1 MLKNS
6 SEGCDDPALK
16 TESKESRNRV
26 REGKYFIETFG
37 CQMNV
42 NDSEKAA
49 GLLEADVMKRV
60 DSAEGAD
67 VIFVNT
73 CAVRE
78 RAAEKLFHAVGRYK
92 SLKKGNPAL
101 KIAVG
106 GCVAQLQGKDILD
119 RAPSVDVLIGTHNL
133 QDLPRL
139 LTESATSGERRSALD
154 AKADAFSIP
163 SDLVSRS
170 SRTRAYVT
178 VVEGCNH
185 VCSFCVVPRTRG
197 KEVCRSPESI
207 LAEIRSLMDGGYH
220 EIMLLGQTVN
230 AYRFG
235 DLDFPGLLH
244 LVHDSDERLWRLR
257 FTTSHPEHVDE
268 KFARCFAELPRLAPY
283 LHLPVQSGADSIL
296 ADMRRGYTADEYLDR
311 LGLLRSHR
319 PDLALTADVI
329 VGYPG
334 ETEEDFEATCRLVRA
349 SEYEGLFV
357 FLYSPRPGTTA
368 VRRQDDVPEP
378 EKKRRF
384 KVLDAQQQRQQRH
397 RNQNLIGRIEDVLVE
412 EIADGEGKGRT
423 PHFRLVHFQ
432 TPAAHQLSAGM
443 RVDVRITEAFPN
455 SLRGE
460 ISIPAG

>member
-1 MLKNS
+1 MAK
-6 SEGCDDPALK
+6 
-16 TESKESRNRV
+16 
-26 REGKYFIETFG
+26 GKYFIETFG

-49 GLLEADVMKRV
+49 GLLEADGMERV
-60 DSAEGAD
+60 ESVDGAD

-92 SLKKGNPAL
+92 GLKAQNPAL

-106 GCVAQLQGKDILD
+106 GCVAQLQGKEIME
-119 RAPSVDVLIGTHNL
+119 RAPTVDVLVGTHNL
-133 QDLPRL
+133 RDLPRL
-139 LTESATSGERRSALD
+139 LTESAESGARQSALD
-154 AKADAFSIP
+154 READAFSIP
-163 SDLVSRS
+163 AGVVSHS

-207 LAEIRSLMDGGYH
+207 VEEVRSLLDRGYN
-220 EIMLLGQTVN
+220 EVMLLGQTVN

-235 DLDFPGLLH
+235 GVDFPDLLRR
-244 LVHDSDERLWRLR
+244 VHDTDERLWRLR

-283 LHLPVQSGADSIL
+283 LHLPVQSGADAIL
-296 ADMRRGYTADEYLDR
+296 ADMRRGYTAGEYLQR
-311 LGLLRSHR
+311 LSLLRSHR
-319 PDLALTADVI
+319 SDLALTADVI

-334 ETEEDFEATCRLVRA
+334 ETEADFEASCHLVREA
-349 SEYEGLFV
+349 NFDGLFV

-368 VRRQDDVPEP
+368 IRRPDDIPEA

-384 KVLDAQQQRQQRH
+384 KVLNEQQQRQQRLRH
-397 RNQNLIGRIEDVLVE
+397 QGYIGRVEEVLVE
-412 EIADGEGKGRT
+412 EVTAGDGRGRT
-423 PHFRLVHFQ
+423 PHFRLVHFDAPASADV
-432 TPAAHQLSAGM
+432 TPGARL
-443 RVDVRITEAFPN
+443 DVKITTAFPN
-455 SLRGE
+455 SLRGRIE
-460 ISIPAG
+460 DGIDARDPRR

>member
-1 MLKNS
+1 M
-6 SEGCDDPALK
+6 
-16 TESKESRNRV
+16 SK
-26 REGKYFIETFG
+26 GKYFIETFG

-49 GLLEADVMKRV
+49 GLLEAEGMQRV
-60 DSAEGAD
+60 HSVDGAD

-92 SLKKGNPAL
+92 ALKAQNPAL

-106 GCVAQLQGKDILD
+106 GCVAQLQGKEIME
-119 RAPSVDVLIGTHNL
+119 RAPTVDVLVGTHNL
-133 QDLPRL
+133 RDLPRL
-139 LTESATSGERRSALD
+139 LVESSGSGARQSALD
-154 AKADAFSIP
+154 READAFSIP
-163 SDLVSRS
+163 AGVVSHS

-207 LAEIRSLMDGGYH
+207 LDEVRSLLARGYN
-220 EIMLLGQTVN
+220 EVMLLGQTVN

-235 DLDFPGLLH
+235 DTDFPDLLRR
-244 LVHDSDERLWRLR
+244 VHDADERLWRLR
-257 FTTSHPEHVDE
+257 FTTSHPAHVDE

-283 LHLPVQSGADSIL
+283 LHLPVQSGADAIL
-296 ADMRRGYTADEYLDR
+296 ADMRRGYTAGEYLER
-311 LGLLRSHR
+311 LALLRAHR
-319 PDLALTADVI
+319 GDLALTADVI

-334 ETEEDFEATCRLVRA
+334 ETEEDFEATCRLVRDA
-349 SEYEGLFV
+349 NYDGLFV

-368 VRRQDDVPEP
+368 VRKADDVAEI

-384 KVLDAQQQRQQRH
+384 KVLNEQQQRQQRIRH
-397 RNQNLIGRIEDVLVE
+397 EGYVGRVEDVLVE
-412 EIADGEGKGRT
+412 EVTDGQGRGRT
-423 PHFRLVHFQ
+423 PHFRLVHFDAPPLTQ
-432 TPAAHQLSAGM
+432 IAPGA
-443 RVDVRITEAFPN
+443 RVDVKITTAFPN
-455 SLRGE
+455 SLRG
-460 ISIPAG
+460 SIEVGDNARGPRR

>member
-1 MLKNS
+1 
-6 SEGCDDPALK
+6 
-16 TESKESRNRV
+16 
-26 REGKYFIETFG
+26 
-37 CQMNV
+37 MNV

-49 GLLEADVMKRV
+49 GLLEADGMARV
-60 DSAEGAD
+60 DSVEGAD

-92 SLKKGNPAL
+92 ALKKQNPAL

-106 GCVAQLQGKDILD
+106 GCVAQLQGDDILR

-133 QDLPRL
+133 RDLPRL
-139 LTESATSGERRSALD
+139 LTESVESGERRFALD
-154 AKADAFSIP
+154 AKADAFAVP
-163 SDLVSRS
+163 SDLVAHS

-207 LAEIRSLMDGGYH
+207 LHEVRSLMDRGYH
-220 EIMLLGQTVN
+220 EVMLLGQTVN

-235 DLDFPGLLH
+235 RVDFPDLLQ

-257 FTTSHPEHVDE
+257 FTTSHPEHVDL

-283 LHLPVQSGADSIL
+283 LHLPVQSGADTVL
-296 ADMRRGYTADEYLDR
+296 TDMRRGYTAQEYLDR
-311 LGLLRSHR
+311 LALLRAHR
-319 PDLALTADVI
+319 HDLALTADVI

-349 SEYEGLFV
+349 AEYDGLFV

-368 VRRQDDVPEP
+368 VRKADDVPEA
-378 EKKRRF
+378 EKRRRF
-384 KVLDAQQQRQQRH
+384 KVLNEQQQRQQRL
-397 RNQNLIGRIEDVLVE
+397 RNQAFIDRVE
-412 EIADGEGKGRT
+412 EVVIEEVVDRAVKGRT
-423 PHFRLVHFQ
+423 PHFRLVHFHSP
-432 TPAAHQLSAGM
+432 PAGGLSPGM

-460 ISIPAG
+460 ITTAAN

>member
-1 MLKNS
+1 MAKS
-6 SEGCDDPALK
+6 
-16 TESKESRNRV
+16 
-26 REGKYFIETFG
+26 KYFIETFG

-49 GLLEADVMKRV
+49 GLLEAEGMQRV
-60 DSAEGAD
+60 EAADGAD

-92 SLKKGNPAL
+92 GLKKQNPGL

-106 GCVAQLQGKDILD
+106 GCVAQLQGQEIME
-119 RAPSVDVLIGTHNL
+119 RAPSVDVLVGTHNL
-133 QDLPRL
+133 RDLPRL
-139 LTESATSGERRSALD
+139 LSDSSASGVRQSALD
-154 AKADAFSIP
+154 READAFSIP
-163 SDLVSRS
+163 ADLVSHS

-207 LAEIRSLMDGGYH
+207 LDEVRALLDRGYN
-220 EIMLLGQTVN
+220 EVMLLGQTVN
-230 AYRFG
+230 AYRFDG
-235 DLDFPGLLH
+235 VDFPDLLRR
-244 LVHDSDERLWRLR
+244 VHDADQRLWRLR

-283 LHLPVQSGADSIL
+283 LHLPVQSGSDAIL
-296 ADMRRGYTADEYLDR
+296 SDMRRGYTAGEYLER
-311 LGLLRSHR
+311 LLLLRSHR
-319 PDLALTADVI
+319 SDLALTADVI

-334 ETEEDFEATCRLVRA
+334 ETEADFEATCRLVREA
-349 SEYEGLFV
+349 NFDGLFV

-368 VRRQDDVPEP
+368 IRRPDDIPEG

-384 KVLDAQQQRQQRH
+384 KVLNEQQQRQQRLRH
-397 RNQNLIGRIEDVLVE
+397 QGYIGRIEEILVE
-412 EIADGEGKGRT
+412 EVAAGDGKGRT
-423 PHFRLVHFQ
+423 PHFRLVHFDVPPSADV
-432 TPAAHQLSAGM
+432 TPGTRL
-443 RVDVRITEAFPN
+443 DVKITTAFPN
-455 SLRGE
+455 SLRGRIE
-460 ISIPAG
+460 DRAAGHGPRR

>member
-1 MLKNS
+1 MAK
-6 SEGCDDPALK
+6 
-16 TESKESRNRV
+16 
-26 REGKYFIETFG
+26 GKYFIDTFG

-49 GLLEADVMKRV
+49 GLLEADGLERTGT
-60 DSAEGAD
+60 AQGAD

-92 SLKKGNPAL
+92 ALKKDTPGL

-106 GCVAQLQGKDILD
+106 GCVAQLQGKEILD
-119 RAPSVDVLIGTHNL
+119 RAPAVDVLVGTHNL
-133 QDLPRL
+133 QDLTRL
-139 LTESATSGERRSALD
+139 LHDARQSGESHSALD
-154 AKADAFSIP
+154 TKADAFSIP
-163 SDLVSRS
+163 AEVVSHS
-170 SRTRAYVT
+170 SPTRAYLT

-197 KEVCRSPESI
+197 REVCRSPESI
-207 LAEIRSLMDGGYH
+207 VAEVRSLLDRGYH
-220 EIMLLGQTVN
+220 EVMLLGQTVN

-235 DLDFPGLLH
+235 DTDFPDLLR
-244 LVHDSDERLWRLR
+244 LVHDADDRLWRLR

-268 KFARCFAELPRLAPY
+268 KFARCFADLPRLAPY
-283 LHLPVQSGADSIL
+283 LHLPVQSGSDAIL
-296 ADMRRGYTADEYLDR
+296 ADMRRGYTAREYLAR
-311 LGLLRSHR
+311 LAVLRRHR

-334 ETEEDFEATCRLVRA
+334 ETEEDFGATCRVVRE
-349 SEYEGLFV
+349 SVFDGLFI

-368 VRRQDDVPEP
+368 IRKPDDISDA

-384 KVLDAQQQRQQRH
+384 KVLNEQQQRQQRS
-397 RNQNLIGRIEDVLVE
+397 RNQGFIGQVEQVLVDE
-412 EIADGEGKGRT
+412 VAGGEAKGRT
-423 PHFRLVHFQ
+423 PHFRLVHFDVPDD
-432 TPAAHQLSAGM
+432 TTLLPGA
-443 RVDVRITEAFPN
+443 RVDVEIRDAFPN

-460 ISIPAG
+460 LVPSLN

>member
-1 MLKNS
+1 MAK
-6 SEGCDDPALK
+6 
-16 TESKESRNRV
+16 
-26 REGKYFIETFG
+26 GKYFIETFG

-49 GLLEADVMKRV
+49 GLLEADGLERV
-60 DSAEGAD
+60 DSAGGAD

-92 SLKKGNPAL
+92 NFKSQNPAL

-106 GCVAQLQGKDILD
+106 GCVAQLQGKEIME
-119 RAPSVDVLIGTHNL
+119 RAPAVDVLVGTHNL
-133 QDLPRL
+133 RDLPRL
-139 LTESATSGERRSALD
+139 LGESAASGDRRSALD
-154 AKADAFSIP
+154 READAFSI
-163 SDLVSRS
+163 SADVVSHS
-170 SRTRAYVT
+170 SQTRAYVT

-207 LAEIRSLMDGGYH
+207 LHEVRSLLDRGYH
-220 EIMLLGQTVN
+220 EVMLLGQTVN

-235 DLDFPGLLH
+235 GVDFPDLLRQ
-244 LVHDSDERLWRLR
+244 VHDADERLWRLR

-283 LHLPVQSGADSIL
+283 LHLPVQSGADRIL
-296 ADMRRGYTADEYLDR
+296 ADMRRGYTAAEYLER
-311 LGLLRSHR
+311 LALLRSHR
-319 PDLALTADVI
+319 GDLALTADVI

-334 ETEEDFEATCRLVRA
+334 ETEEDFDATCRLVREA
-349 SEYEGLFV
+349 SYDGLFV

-368 VRRQDDVPEP
+368 IRRPDDVSEA

-384 KVLDAQQQRQQRH
+384 KVLNEQQQRQQRLRH
-397 RNQNLIGRIEDVLVE
+397 QSYLGRVEEVLVE
-412 EIADGEGKGRT
+412 DIADGDAKGRT
-423 PHFRLVHFQ
+423 PHFRLVHFDAQ
-432 TPAAHQLSAGM
+432 PTANVVAGA
-443 RVDVRITEAFPN
+443 RLAVKVTEAFPN
-455 SLRGE
+455 SLRGRVVNSVHE
-460 ISIPAG
+460 RDPRR